1 MAVISRRERAQMARR
16 ARDIQRAR
24 ARAGDTPGQ
33 IAVEIAAQLPHLLP
47 LEVWRLAHGWT
58 RAQVVGRI
66 RGLAAERGEPAPR
79 VTEQMLCRWEHGVRS
94 PSGEYEAA
102 LCRVYGVSRDQLRNR
117 PAAAGPD
124 GGGDDDPMRRRAL
137 LATAAASIPV
147 SLVLALDDA
156 LDVPPEVE
164 RPEDLPQ
171 IRRRLAEAR
180 RLWDTSALTALM
192 AALPGTLAVARE
204 AAERLDTPA
213 AWALAAAAH
222 DLATDTLNKIGHKSA
237 ARITADRSVMMSA
250 RSDNA
255 VAMGA
260 SARALGMMLR
270 TTGRFPQALRV
281 VDGAAGRLE
290 SAGLRTPSQVGVY
303 VRLMCTAAYSL
314 AGAGDRPRAFERL
327 SEAERAARRLPP
339 GQAEVA
345 LPFVKLYQVT
355 LNRVLGDPGA
365 GLHAGLRL
373 REEMFPTPERR
384 GRFWTDIAR
393 VAWPAGEVE
402 QTVQALRAAC
412 AYAPAEVRDRPSVRA
427 IAVELVERY
436 PRADGVGEVA
446 AVIGHRHT

>member
-1 MAVISRRERAQMARR
+1 MAVISRRERAEMARR
-16 ARDIQRAR
+16 ARDIYRAR
-24 ARAGDTPGQ
+24 ARAGDTPGR
-33 IAVEIAAQLPHLLP
+33 IAAEIAAQLPHLLP

-58 RAQVVGRI
+58 RAQVVERVRAVFTG
-66 RGLAAERGEPAPR
+66 RGLPAPGL
-79 VTEQMLCRWEHGVRS
+79 TEQMLCRWEHGVRS
-94 PSGEYEAA
+94 PSAEYEAA
-102 LCRVYGVSRDQLRNR
+102 LCRVYGVERDQLRHGV
-117 PAAAGPD
+117 GPGQD
-124 GGGDDDPMRRRAL
+124 GGDDPMRRRVV
-137 LATAAASIPV
+137 LATAATTIPAS
-147 SLVLALDDA
+147 LLLAFDDA

-180 RLWDTSALTALM
+180 RLWEASALTALM

-213 AWALAAAAH
+213 AWALAAAVH
-222 DLATDTLNKIGHKSA
+222 DVATDLLNKIGHKPA

-290 SAGLRTPSQVGVY
+290 SAGLRTPGEVGMY
-303 VRLMCTAAYSL
+303 VRLMCTAAYTL
-314 AGAGDRPRAFERL
+314 GGAGDRPRAFERL
-327 SEAERAARRLPP
+327 GEAERAARRLPP

-365 GLHAGLRL
+365 GLRAGLRL
-373 REEMFPTPERR
+373 REEMYPTPERR

-393 VAWPAGEVE
+393 VAWPVGDVE